1 MTDPA
6 WKRNGRSGPLDWWL
20 GCQTHGDQWDERCLS
35 CGIAIDHNIDFEAKL
50 ERERAADA
58 GVRVGAPSV
67 PPSEK
72 T

>member
-35 CGIAIDHNIDFEAKL
+35 CGIAINHNINFKAKL

>member
-35 CGIAIDHNIDFEAKL
+35 CGIAIDHNIDFKAKL

-58 GVRVGAPSV
+58 GVPVT
-67 PPSEK
+67 K
-72 T
+72 TTDGGQHG